1 MMERSAQLPAI
12 VLVDDDPLTLA
23 LLTHTLRILAP
34 AYELLAVSDAPSALT
49 HLARRAVPLLIT
61 DYLLRGMDG
70 LALTDAVKAA
80 SRSTYVVLMTMDD
93 SLGLAAQARAH
104 QVDRLLIKWDVF
116 TELEDVVRTVLP
128 IAPTGA

>member
-1 MMERSAQLPAI
+1 MLYQQLRNLHAGERGAHQHAAI
-12 VLVDDDPLTLA
+12 LVDHEA
-23 LLTHTLRILAP
+23 
-34 AYELLAVSDAPSALT
+34 

-80 SRSTYVVLMTMDD
+80 SRSTYVVLVTMDD